1 MLGFCFDFSCLTH
14 LIPLVFTSCFS
25 VYGFCFT
32 NQGVL
37 HLFPGLLFFFRCCWG
52 FLLFLVYLLAF
63 AFVFLFLYFTRYD
76 QTKGAALW
84 FSYPVRLGRRIHITR
99 GWIYFACMH
108 NCLLFFFSSIYR
120 VVSHRI
126 RGWLVEASR
135 PFPPSLPAAVTRSPN
150 SRCSESN
157 DSVFLLSTSYSA
169 LVTLCYT
176 EYKKYK

>member
-37 HLFPGLLFFFRCCWG
+37 HLFPGLLFLFRCCWG

-76 QTKGAALW
+76 QAKGAALW

-108 NCLLFFFSSIYR
+108 NFLLFFFSSIYR
-120 VVSHRI
+120 VSHRI

-135 PFPPSLPAAVTRSPN
+135 PLPP
-150 SRCSESN
+150 
-157 DSVFLLSTSYSA
+157 LLSLVA
-169 LVTLCYT
+169 LTRAVVNPMTLYFCSLLRT
-176 EYKKYK
+176 LL